1 MRVYSALLLAALTG
15 PLSAFAADQGEVVW
29 VDPSC
34 NHFIA
39 KVGEE
44 FGTYNWRSGNAPQ
57 VGDHLEG
64 DLLTLEGGVRELSNT
79 TARGA
84 NTVYIVALG
93 PEAVCHD
100 SHRSGAMQGAVPR
113 LGQIACAAAAR
124 PCAATLARRVHGLDR
139 QPCHREESKI

>member
-1 MRVYSALLLAALTG
+1 MRVYCAPLLAALAA
-15 PLSAFAADQGEVVW
+15 PLSAFATDQGEVVW

-57 VGDHLEG
+57 VGDRLEG
-64 DLLTLEGGVRELSNT
+64 DLLTLEGGARELSNT

-93 PEAVCHD
+93 PKLY
-100 SHRSGAMQGAVPR
+100 AMIHTAPAQCKERFRGSVR
-113 LGQIACAAAAR
+113 
-124 PCAATLARRVHGLDR
+124 
-139 QPCHREESKI
+139 